1 MDIDLLDSFAAS
13 PMHDPYTAIDMLVKV
28 IDLFHRI
35 KTDPAK
41 IESLSEDLYT
51 MSSFLANIN
60 IRDLEA
66 DVDAKTLEDLD
77 DEIDDPY
84 HE

>member
-1 MDIDLLDSFAAS
+1 MELDLVQEFSQ
-13 PMHDPYTAIDMLVKV
+13 PIGHDPYVAIDMLVKV

-35 KTDPAK
+35 KADPEK
-41 IESLSEDLYT
+41 IETLSEDLYT

-60 IRDLEA
+60 IRDLEL
-66 DVDAKTLEDLD
+66 DVDSRTLDELN

-84 HE
+84 Q

>member
-1 MDIDLLDSFAAS
+1 MDIDIIDSFASA

-35 KTDPAK
+35 KTDPDK

-84 HE
+84 NK